1 MPTTRPEQG
10 RSGRKKSGFTMVEM
24 LASLLILALMAA
36 GMSGGMSAALN
47 VYQDSVFESDS
58 TSMAATVNTALEDLL
73 RYSERMKLAK
83 DQPGEHFRTFSGLT
97 LPADDEP
104 GAVNFVFTNLEYALV
119 DAYFFTPT
127 NDQGEPSGVI
137 QLKTLGDDTPR
148 DLVNKGAYPNLEIS
162 NLNVKYDTDNQV
174 YLISYKIYSTL
185 DAELTKEGKCTV
197 RLLNPLEEEE
207 ET

>member
-1 MPTTRPEQG
+1 MPTTRPEQS

-58 TSMAATVNTALEDLL
+58 TSMAATVNTALSDLL
-73 RYSERMKLAK
+73 RYSERMKLAE
-83 DQPGEHFRTFSGLT
+83 DQPGDHFRTLSGLT
-97 LPADDEP
+97 LPAGEEA
-104 GAVNFVFTNLEYALV
+104 GAVDFVFTNLEYALV
-119 DAYFFTPT
+119 DAYFYTPAS
-127 NDQGEPSGVI
+127 DQGTSSGVI

-148 DLVNKGAYPNLEIS
+148 DLLNKGAYPNMEITG
-162 NLNVKYDTDNQV
+162 LNVEYDSTVQV
-174 YLISYKIYSTL
+174 YRISYKICSTL
-185 DAELTKEGKCTV
+185 DPELTKDGKCTV

>member
-1 MPTTRPEQG
+1 MPTTRPEQS

-73 RYSERMKLAK
+73 RYSERMKLAA
-83 DQPGEHFRTFSGLT
+83 DQSGGHFRTLSGLT
-97 LPADDEP
+97 LPAGEEA

-148 DLVNKGAYPNLEIS
+148 DLLNKGAYPNLEIS

-185 DAELTKEGKCTV
+185 DTELTKDGKCTV
-197 RLLNPLEEEE
+197 RLLNPLEEED